1 LDFLKKWKIYG
12 FCSQNFLNH
21 IVSLSRKALY
31 HNKPN
36 EEEII
41 LIEVKNLVKR
51 YGNQAAVDHLSFT
64 VEKGQILGFLGPN
77 GAGKSTTMNII
88 TGYISATEG
97 TVTVNGLDVFEEPEE
112 VKKMI
117 GYLPEFPPLYPD
129 MTVKEYLSFVA
140 DIKKVNKAQKQQMI
154 ADIMEATKITPMRER
169 LIKHLSKGYKQR
181 VGLAQAI
188 MGYPELIILDEPT
201 VGLDPK
207 QIIEIRDLIKEL
219 SKNHTVILSSHI
231 MQEVSAVCDTVMII
245 DKGKLILS
253 DKPENLSVR
262 LGATGGLEL
271 SVKGSKETVL
281 SALRKIE
288 HVTNI
293 EEQPQTDEGIVN
305 LTIYCDDREDIREE
319 VFYSLSATK
328 TPILEMQSIRMS
340 LEDIFLKV
348 TNHESAV
355 EGDDQDQTDV
365 TATELINTTEEVN
378 SDAGDL

>member
-1 LDFLKKWKIYG
+1 M
-12 FCSQNFLNH
+12 
-21 IVSLSRKALY
+21 
-31 HNKPN
+31 
-36 EEEII
+36 
-41 LIEVKNLVKR
+41 IEVKNLVKR
-51 YGNQAAVDHLSFT
+51 YGNHTAVDHLSFT

-88 TGYISATEG
+88 TGYISASEG

-129 MTVKEYLSFVA
+129 MTVREYLDFVA
-140 DIKKVNKAQKQQMI
+140 DIKKVSKAGKKQMI
-154 ADIMEATKITPMRER
+154 ADIMEATKITPMADR

-207 QIIEIRDLIKEL
+207 QIIEIRDLIKDL

-253 DKPENLSVR
+253 DKPENLSDR
-262 LGATGGLEL
+262 LGATGALKL
-271 SVKGSKETVL
+271 SIKGDRETIFA
-281 SALRKIE
+281 ALNKIKLITKIE
-288 HVTNI
+288 EHTQDI
-293 EEQPQTDEGIVN
+293 EEVIE
-305 LTIYCDDREDIREE
+305 LTAYFGEHEDIREE
-319 VFYSLSATK
+319 VFYAMCEAR
-328 TPILEMQSIRMS
+328 TPILEMQSIKMS

-348 TNHESAV
+348 TNHDNEDASS
-355 EGDDQDQTDV
+355 ENQNSD
-365 TATELINTTEEVN
+365 LISDEPLIKEEEVI